1 MMGECWMLLEL
12 GGDTRALAFL
22 AFLLLL
28 TLVHLA
34 RQCSLPHKL
43 LIESL
48 IGRSLSV
55 SLSNS
60 ERTMALL
67 VCSDDAP
74 CPDLTWE
81 CVFRDN
87 SEGEC

>member
-1 MMGECWMLLEL
+1 MLLEL

-22 AFLLLL
+22 AFLPLL

-60 ERTMALL
+60 ERTM